1 MSGYERVE
9 ELNIMKVIAET
20 LNRCNDMTVM
30 LQTVLGKL
38 LELTKLEAGWI
49 FLIDSPEEYVLAAHH
64 GLPPALSWG
73 AYKPMCSGD
82 CYCLSRYRNGKL
94 TEPVNIIECKRLN
107 EAIQHAWGDTN
118 GITHHATIPLGDG
131 EESFGL
137 LNVASPRKEKFSQEE
152 LTLLQSLGFQIG
164 TAIRRTRLY
173 QDERRRAESFEKL
186 NQLAGFLWSA
196 DDFYDLQEI
205 LEKDGRGIFGW
216 SSVGCYIEN
225 QMGKKPAFALTEE
238 VRVEESLGV
247 IPITRQQ
254 VVTGAVWIEPAGT
267 SFQPSDREFFMALG
281 RHLTLVYESIALK
294 EKRQELLLHEE
305 RKRLA
310 RDLHDSVNQKL
321 FSLSLTA
328 KGAKEIVSKYDS
340 SLGELMDEMLSMS
353 QQSLKEMRSLIWQL
367 RPVGLEEG
375 LLSAMKK
382 YGEHLGLCV
391 QFEMERLP
399 DWSRQAEETLWRIS
413 QEAMNN
419 VAKHANTKEVTV
431 RLFDTDGGAG
441 MTVMDHGSG
450 FQIEADDERQTLG
463 LISMRERAEL
473 LGGELAVRSEPETG
487 TTIDVFLPYRRERR
501 NEDEN

>member
-20 LNRCNDMTVM
+20 LNRCNDMTTM
-30 LQTVLGKL
+30 LQTVLEKL
-38 LELTKLEAGWI
+38 LELTKLDAGWV
-49 FLIDSPEEYVLAAHH
+49 FLIDTPENYVLAAHH

-73 AYKPMCSGD
+73 EYMPMCSGD
-82 CYCLSRYRNGKL
+82 CHCLSRYRNGKL
-94 TEPVNIIECKRLN
+94 NQPVNIIECKRLN
-107 EAIQHAWGDTN
+107 EAVQHAWGETN

-137 LNVASPRKEKFSQEE
+137 LNVASPGKEKFSQEE

-196 DDFYDLQEI
+196 DDFYELQEI
-205 LEKDGRGIFGW
+205 LEKEGCQIFGW
-216 SSVGCYIEN
+216 SSTGCYIKNEE
-225 QMGKKPAFALTEE
+225 GKKPFHMLTDE
-238 VRVEESLGV
+238 VKVEESLAV
-247 IPITRQQ
+247 LPLMRQKD
-254 VVTGAVWIEPAGT
+254 VLGYIWIESQEGT
-267 SFQPSDREFFMALG
+267 SFQPGDREFLHALG
-281 RHLTLVYESIALK
+281 RHLSLVYESIALK

-340 SLGELMDEMLSMS
+340 SLGELMDDMLSMS
-353 QQSLKEMRSLIWQL
+353 QQSLREMRSLIWQL

-375 LLSAMKK
+375 LISAMKK
-382 YGEHLGLCV
+382 YGEHLGICI
-391 QFEMERLP
+391 QFDMERLP

-419 VAKHANTKEVTV
+419 VAKHANVNEVTV
-431 RLFDTDGGAG
+431 RLFDTEEGAG
-441 MTVMDHGSG
+441 MTVTDHGSG
-450 FQIEADDERQTLG
+450 FQVEADDDRRTLG
-463 LISMRERAEL
+463 LISMKERAEL
-473 LGGELAVRSEPETG
+473 LGGKLFVRSEPGAG
-487 TTIDVFLPYRRERR
+487 TTIEVFLPHRKERG
-501 NEDEN
+501 E